1 MAAESPSKPA
11 LTREER
17 RQARESRIV
26 DVVVA
31 LAEEGGFEAVRSRAI
46 CERAEVT
53 MGTLYRHFS
62 SIEEILLFALARDF
76 KVLEADFPDDGIPGG
91 SAQDRLGVF
100 FRGLI
105 DTLAQRPLF
114 ARAVV
119 RAIASGQSKALERV
133 GDLDAMLQRYIESA
147 WLGGGQAQRIEASTA
162 ESRLVAS
169 TLERVWFSLMV
180 GWAADMK
187 DADQVVDEL
196 LQTAALFG

>member
-76 KVLEADFPDDGIPGG
+76 KVLEADFPDDGFGR
-91 SAQDRLGVF
+91 SAQDRQRF
-100 FRGLI
+100 FPRI
-105 DTLAQRPLF
+105 D
-114 ARAVV
+114 
-119 RAIASGQSKALERV
+119 
-133 GDLDAMLQRYIESA
+133 
-147 WLGGGQAQRIEASTA
+147 
-162 ESRLVAS
+162 
-169 TLERVWFSLMV
+169 
-180 GWAADMK
+180 
-187 DADQVVDEL
+187 
-196 LQTAALFG
+196 